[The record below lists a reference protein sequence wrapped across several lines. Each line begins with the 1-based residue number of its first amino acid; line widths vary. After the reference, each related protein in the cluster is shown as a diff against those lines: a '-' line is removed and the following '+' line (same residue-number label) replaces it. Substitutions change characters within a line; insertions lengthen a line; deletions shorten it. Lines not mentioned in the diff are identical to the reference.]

1 MLPIL
6 AALSAAAATGIRIA
20 LPLLVIG
27 LLQGEN
33 LWYNV
38 PILSDIYSPVVLAIL
53 VSLSLIELIASKQ
66 LLGQRLLQIVYLI
79 FSPIAGAIIA
89 IAAAAPTTLPFKI
102 LIGLIGGLLALL
114 LQLVQAS
121 WLYRWR
127 RLPLWLPFIQDGLC
141 VLLVYLATKL
151 PVAGGI
157 IALILLG
164 LAIYSTQ
171 KLHRWYLRQY
181 QSKNGER

>member
-1 MLPIL
+1 MPIL
-6 AALSAAAATGIRIA
+6 AAVSATAATGIRIA

-38 PILSDIYSPVVLAIL
+38 PILSGIYPPVVLAIL

-79 FSPIAGAIIA
+79 FSPIVGAIIA
-89 IAAAAPTTLPFKI
+89 IATADTETLLFKA

-114 LQLVQAS
+114 LQLVQAG

-127 RLPLWLPFIQDGLC
+127 RLPLLLPFAQDALC
-141 VLLVYLATKL
+141 VLLVYLAVQL
-151 PVAGGI
+151 PLAGGI
-157 IALILLG
+157 IAFILLG
-164 LAIYSTQ
+164 LAIYSSQ
-171 KLHRWYLRQY
+171 KLHRWYLGQRH
-181 QSKNGER
+181 